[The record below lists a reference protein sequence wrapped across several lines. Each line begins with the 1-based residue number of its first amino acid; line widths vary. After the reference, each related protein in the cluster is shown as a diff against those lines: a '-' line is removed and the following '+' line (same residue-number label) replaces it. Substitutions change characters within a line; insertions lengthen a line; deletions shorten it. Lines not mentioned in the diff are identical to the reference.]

1 MHSLITVHY
10 AAAEARRKR
19 EVRVN
24 RPPKRRQHR

>member
-1 MHSLITVHY
+1 MHSLVQLHY
-10 AAAEARRKR
+10 AAAQSRRKR

>member
-1 MHSLITVHY
+1 MHSLLNVHY
-10 AAAEARRKR
+10 AAAEVRRKR